1 MVRQK
6 KLKITGMSCASCA
19 AGIEKSLNRLEG
31 VRQASVNLALE
42 QATVEYDDQA
52 VKPETITTTIK
63 RLGYD
68 IIDDQNTETVKLNVK
83 GMTCAACSARVEK
96 KLNQL
101 PGVEKAGV
109 NLATEIATVEYDGSK
124 VKVADLLKAV
134 EALGYQAVRAEEISR
149 DREKEAREKETR
161 RLRREFIISAVV
173 SSPLMLAMFLSMFG
187 IDVPFLHNAY
197 FQLIIATPI
206 QFIIGSRFYKNAYF
220 ALRAKSPNMD
230 VLIAMG
236 TSAAFFFSIYNGFFA
251 PAKPGMMQDLYF
263 EASVVIIT
271 LILLG
276 KYLEAVAK
284 GKTSEAIKKLMGLQ
298 AKTARVIRNGEEV
311 DIPIAE
317 VEPGAVIVV
326 RPGEKVP
333 VDGKIIEG
341 NSALDESMLTGE
353 SLPVEKKAGD
363 LVVGA
368 TINKYGTFKFEATK
382 VGKDTVLAQIIKMV
396 EEAQG
401 SKAPIQK
408 IADQVSGVFVPVV
421 IGIALL
427 TFVLWYLVA
436 GDLTSAI
443 VSAVSV
449 LVIACPCALGLA
461 TPTAIMVGTGKGA
474 ENGILIKGGEYLEM
488 AYKLNTVVLDKTGTI
503 TKGEP
508 EVTDSLTL
516 GELAPDQI
524 LRWAAI
530 AEKRSEHPLGV
541 AIYEKGKKEYGQLPD
556 ADEFTAIPGRGVMAM
571 VEGKAIY
578 LGTRKLMLDQ
588 EIDLGMTE
596 TTIAELEDAG
606 KTAMLMA
613 IDQKVEAIIAVA
625 DTVKENSGAAI
636 AELQQMG
643 VEVYMITGDN
653 RRTAAAIA
661 KQVGIT
667 NVLAEVLPEHKA
679 EEVEKLKKQGKIV
692 AMVGDGINDAPAL
705 ATADIGMAIGT
716 GTDVAMEAADI
727 TLMRGDLKTIP
738 AAIRLSRQTMRK
750 IKQNLF
756 WAFIYNTVGIPFAA
770 FGLLNPMI
778 AGAAMAFSSV
788 SVVTNSLGLKR
799 FNPYKN

>member
-109 NLATEIATVEYDGSK
+109 NLATEIATVEYDGSQ

-206 QFIIGSRFYKNAYF
+206 QFIIGSRFYKNAYY

-236 TSAAFFFSIYNGFFA
+236 TSAAYFFSIYNGFFA

-368 TINKYGTFKFEATK
+368 TINKFGTFKFEATK